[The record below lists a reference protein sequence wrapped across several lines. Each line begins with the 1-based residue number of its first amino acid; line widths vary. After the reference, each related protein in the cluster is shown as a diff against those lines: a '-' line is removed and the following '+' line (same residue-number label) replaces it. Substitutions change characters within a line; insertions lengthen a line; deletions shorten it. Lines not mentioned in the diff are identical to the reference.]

1 MFPTRRITTSGGDK
15 FRDEF
20 SLAFD
25 GTNDNIRIPEI
36 VYDVDGS
43 TVSFVFWLKR
53 AALGETRVVLGHTS
67 TANEQFIRFNTSNQ
81 IKVESDQAND
91 VATITQ
97 NTNDTNWHHYVITSS
112 AGNVTSYQDG
122 VATAVSGN
130 IDGGNL
136 TINTIGGSGTNG
148 TDYEFNG
155 NISEIA
161 IYNKALSASEAKT
174 LYNGREPYNH
184 KEGVCSSNLQAWWRM
199 GDGVLDDRN
208 GLVADQTNATLQSS
222 IITTDLDAQFAE
234 LNTDS
239 NNTVTY
245 PTATSVRITTTDGS
259 NVGIRDADLL
269 TAGKT
274 YKCIVDVTL
283 HSGVG
288 IKIQDNSA
296 QHKLI
301 ETTGI
306 YTFYFIANDSYFYI
320 FRRNANPT
328 DVTINSLSV
337 QEVNGN
343 AGVTTNMDTDDFE
356 GDTP

>member
-1 MFPTRRITTSGGDK
+1 MFPTRRITTTGGDV

-25 GTNDNIRIPEI
+25 GTNNYIELSGAFNYTNHAIVSWVKITADTDNKFIFDYRDGDDDGILLNINSSEKIKYEVNTSDVLYNTVLSSGVWHHIVATNNGTNTKLYLNGVEVGSSDSSGVSLDVSSSAVARI
-36 VYDVDGS
+36 G
-43 TVSFVFWLKR
+43 
-53 AALGETRVVLGHTS
+53 TRSHTS
-67 TANEQFIRFNTSNQ
+67 PSN
-81 IKVESDQAND
+81 
-91 VATITQ
+91 
-97 NTNDTNWHHYVITSS
+97 Y
-112 AGNVTSYQDG
+112 
-122 VATAVSGN
+122 
-130 IDGGNL
+130 
-136 TINTIGGSGTNG
+136 
-148 TDYEFNG
+148 FNG
-155 NISEIA
+155 NISELA
-161 IYNKALSASEAKT
+161 FYNKGLSASEVKT

-184 KEGVCSSNLQAWWRM
+184 KEGVCSSNLQGWWRM

-274 YKCIVDVTL
+274 YKCIIDLTV

-343 AGVTTNMDTDDFE
+343 AGVMTNMDTDDFE